1 MMCVSFS
8 YRSAKTE
15 LLAVVKA
22 HGLKSNNDFLNSL
35 LSTGVSYKSKRND
48 LTVYIGSLL
57 IHFEHL
63 PAPTYLGCALGRNLL
78 ADFLFNE
85 FLWSIFGEKAKANKG
100 KGGCKSDGSVFAL
113 PRRLLQ

>member
-1 MMCVSFS
+1 MMCISFS

-15 LLAVVKA
+15 LLAVVTA
-22 HGLKSNNDFLNSL
+22 HGLKSNNDLLNSL

-63 PAPTYLGCALGRNLL
+63 PAPTYLGRALGRNLHGRFPFQRISL
-78 ADFLFNE
+78 EYFR
-85 FLWSIFGEKAKANKG
+85 G
-100 KGGCKSDGSVFAL
+100 KGQSQQTKRWMQV
-113 PRRLLQ
+113 